1 MEIDKLIVGKCYK
14 LKSDDTYL
22 GKLTA
27 EPMIMGSG
35 EGREMTAI
43 FIHNGKTKYI
53 PRWENFD
60 MNKLNFFIQV
70 DCVKLGGRGKT
81 LRRRRK
87 HYKKR
92 STRSLSK

>member
-43 FIHNGKTKYI
+43 LYITEKQNIYPDGKT
-53 PRWENFD
+53 
-60 MNKLNFFIQV
+60 FI
-70 DCVKLGGRGKT
+70 
-81 LRRRRK
+81 
-87 HYKKR
+87 
-92 STRSLSK
+92 

>member
-43 FIHNGKTKYI
+43 FIHNGKQKYI
-53 PRWENFD
+53 PRWENFH
-60 MNKLNFFIQV
+60 MNILNFFIEV
-70 DCVKLGGRGKT
+70 DCVKVGGRRKT
-81 LRRRRK
+81 LRRSKNRRSKYSRRRK
-87 HYKKR
+87 F
-92 STRSLSK
+92 